1 MLSRCSSSPLRF
13 RPCSSICLYSFID
26 SPTCVRIG
34 AAEHLY
40 HLAGDRQAQ
49 SDTLLVLP
57 VGQTCEGIE
66 DALAVGLAH
75 AASRVAYIY
84 NKVLSRRNSHFHLH
98 AAPVRIFHGVADE
111 ITHDLLHAE
120 RIAQPSEEAAF
131 AFNDL
136 KHLFPLTVNEP
147 FLCPKNSDAA
157 TSLGMAPQSRAKN
170 GLSLRLLSS

>member
-1 MLSRCSSSPLRF
+1 M
-13 RPCSSICLYSFID
+13 
-26 SPTCVRIG
+26 
-34 AAEHLY
+34 
-40 HLAGDRQAQ
+40 
-49 SDTLLVLP
+49 
-57 VGQTCEGIE
+57 
-66 DALAVGLAH
+66 AVGLAH
-75 AASRVAYIY
+75 AASRVSYIY

-98 AAPVRIFHGVADE
+98 AASVRIFHGVDDE
-111 ITHDLLHAE
+111 ITHALLHAE